1 MWQSHVAF
9 LVLSQNFLN
18 TRNKVAFS
26 QSHRLSFSIFFLNP
40 YNKRKNKKTCKGGR
54 M

>member
-18 TRNKVAFS
+18 NRNKVAFS

-40 YNKRKNKKTCKGGR
+40 YNKRKNKKTCKGGH